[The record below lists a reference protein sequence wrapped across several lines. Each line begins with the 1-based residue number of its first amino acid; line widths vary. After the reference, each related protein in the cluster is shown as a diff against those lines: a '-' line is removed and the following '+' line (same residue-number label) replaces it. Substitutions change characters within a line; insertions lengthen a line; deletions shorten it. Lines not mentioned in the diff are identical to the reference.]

1 MSKDS
6 GSAPSV
12 PDYSALATQDARL
25 NTQLNRYNQY
35 TPLGQQT
42 WSQNGDNW
50 SLNTQLSPNQQALQ
64 TQNEQLAQKIG
75 GITST
80 GLDNVSPLLSSAIN
94 PSSLPA
100 APINAGQTAQ
110 DAIMSRLNPTWN
122 TKQASLENQLTN
134 QGIMRGSEAWSN
146 AFRDFDY
153 ARNDAEMQAALQGI
167 STGQNARNASL
178 QEQIAL
184 RNQPIN
190 ELNSLRQG
198 MQVTMPQFGSYG
210 SVSAP
215 NSSNAAAQQYNA
227 QMGLYNAGVAQN
239 NSTMNGLFGLGSAA
253 LGAFL

>member
-6 GSAPSV
+6 TSTPSI
-12 PDYSALATQDARL
+12 PDYSGLTTESSRL

-42 WSQNGDNW
+42 WSKNGDNW

-64 TQNEQLAQKIG
+64 NQNEQLSNQIG

-80 GLDNVSPLLSSAIN
+80 GLNNVAPLLSSSIN

-122 TKQASLENQLTN
+122 TKQSGLENQLTN
-134 QGIMRGSEAWSN
+134 QGITRGSEAWGN
-146 AFRDFDY
+146 AFRDFNY
-153 ARNDAEMQAALQGI
+153 ARNDAETQAALQGI

-198 MQVTMPQFGSYG
+198 MQVTMPQFGNYAQAQSPDLTG
-210 SVSAP
+210 
-215 NSSNAAAQQYNA
+215 AAQQQYNS

-239 NSTMNGLFGLGSAA
+239 NNTMSGLFGLGSAA
-253 LGAFL
+253 LGSFM